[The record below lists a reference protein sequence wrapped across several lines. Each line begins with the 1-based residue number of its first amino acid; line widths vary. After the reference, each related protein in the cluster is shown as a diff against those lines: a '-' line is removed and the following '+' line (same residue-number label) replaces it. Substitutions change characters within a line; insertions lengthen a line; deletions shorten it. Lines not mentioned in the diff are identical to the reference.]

1 MRYLFISQVILLKI
15 IPNSLYF
22 STSSVQNI
30 WLNSEL
36 VKNRVDTKPLMAK
49 QALPVNSM
57 SVFGSS
63 ILVAGDSEAI
73 FVIPDVG
80 L

>member
-1 MRYLFISQVILLKI
+1 M
-15 IPNSLYF
+15 
-22 STSSVQNI
+22 QNI

-36 VKNRVDTKPLMAK
+36 VKNRVDTKPMMAK
-49 QALPVNSM
+49 QSLPVNSM
-57 SVFGSS
+57 SIHGSS
-63 ILVAGDSEAI
+63 VLVAGDSEAI

>member
-1 MRYLFISQVILLKI
+1 M
-15 IPNSLYF
+15 
-22 STSSVQNI
+22 QNI

-36 VKNRVDTKPLMAK
+36 VKNRVDTKPMMAK

-57 SVFGSS
+57 SIQGSS
-63 ILVAGDSEAI
+63 VLVAGDSEAN